1 VLEKFLRVMHPF
13 MPFITEEI
21 WHKLPG
27 DRDSIMLMPWPH
39 LQEDLIDKK
48 TESKMAIVFEAITTI
63 RMMRSELKIPLQN
76 KINAGICVNN
86 KAKKDLFLS
95 MDSLIRG
102 MSRLESL
109 NIAEDY
115 SPGNAQYVKVLK
127 GMTIVIPLSGV
138 IDVDK
143 LRKEK
148 EDEIKKVESEIKA
161 KKGILSNENFVKR
174 APKEIVD
181 KEKIRLEEL
190 KKTLQELK
198 GIKDGL
204 K

>member
-1 VLEKFLRVMHPF
+1 
-13 MPFITEEI
+13 
-21 WHKLPG
+21 
-27 DRDSIMLMPWPH
+27 
-39 LQEDLIDKK
+39 
-48 TESKMAIVFEAITTI
+48 
-63 RMMRSELKIPLQN
+63 
-76 KINAGICVNN
+76 
-86 KAKKDLFLS
+86 
-95 MDSLIRG
+95 
-102 MSRLESL
+102 
-109 NIAEDY
+109 
-115 SPGNAQYVKVLK
+115 
-127 GMTIVIPLSGV
+127 MTIVIPLSGV